1 MSHPSAA
8 AARKKHTHACCAVT
22 QKARVSFIKAYASK
36 PARQT
41 AVRETP
47 LSAEVRRRVSM
58 GLLEKG
64 IHINSRLNPA
74 HDFFFNLRPH
84 ARYRPP
90 KRKTQNYTC
99 PWLTIPT
106 RIYLDAMFSVV
117 EEEGRAD
124 RILTST

>member
-74 HDFFFNLRPH
+74 HDFFFIYGLMRGIVPQKGRPKIIH
-84 ARYRPP
+84 AH
-90 KRKTQNYTC
+90 
-99 PWLTIPT
+99 
-106 RIYLDAMFSVV
+106 
-117 EEEGRAD
+117 G
-124 RILTST
+124 